1 MQITPTKT
9 GLFGSLVALQAT
21 PATFARFVESLK
33 LLRDYTG
40 WSDQDLAERMGVS
53 RQWAWKR
60 RSEAPKDLKVS
71 TLIKLCAALSE
82 FTPPLEVTPSEL
94 LEPDLIHIKLASVRQ
109 IQTQESVNLRTPGLT
124 GSDRPSSYTPATNV
138 PSEVRGITD
147 VAQIVADISQLQ
159 REVSALKKDL
169 GDNTLVLF
177 GAFRALRL
185 RFNSAVPTADQSH
198 EVATSTDR
206 QSTGTSGRTGRP
218 RKHHGKGR
226 G

>member
-1 MQITPTKT
+1 V
-9 GLFGSLVALQAT
+9 GVALAT
-21 PATFARFVESLK
+21 PEFDQLLLTLAILQKHGGGTQVALAGKMGMKKQQLNQIIKRTNENPTMDLLLK
-33 LLRDYTG
+33 MAAVG
-40 WSDQDLAERMGVS
+40 
-53 RQWAWKR
+53 
-60 RSEAPKDLKVS
+60 PKL
-71 TLIKLCAALSE
+71 
-82 FTPPLEVTPSEL
+82 TPPIAIEL
-94 LEPDLIHIKLASVRQ
+94 GDLFRPDLIHNRLTVVSQ
-109 IQTQESVNLRTPGLT
+109 IQTQESVSLRTLGLT